1 MWDGERAHSEAVNK
15 KMGIFLWA
23 GSSHY
28 RLEGRTTDGNHGL
41 QQKLVSVTGSVREEI
56 RFFMDH
62 VLKAIE

>member
-23 GSSHY
+23 ASSHY

-56 RFFMDH
+56 RFIMDH